1 MKKNIIYAAV
11 LSALLSGCGGSDDNK
26 GDTSSYLDYLLSG
39 SNAVRPSALAAR
51 ASDGTL
57 KFSTETADLSNPVS
71 ALSTLDGWSTTQAIQ
86 IVPVTASGI
95 TVKAPTA
102 AEFGA
107 SVAPLYLL
115 ELAFDSTALRPSGVK
130 KVLNYGVDF
139 VVAESTGKLN
149 LVPLKPLNPSSYY
162 MIVATDTL
170 KDSDGNPV
178 KMGSDYSN
186 NKSSPGSNAQEQSIN
201 GLITLQ
207 EGLFKAATGITSD
220 HVIFSDWFGTQSGA
234 DVLLAVKGAAASVLS
249 QGLDAAKVWKHD
261 ALGNT
266 SLPGTYSIASLD
278 GGTLFLTKL
287 DTEKFLPQEQKDAI
301 AAAVDA
307 NPLLKGLAGQTLV
320 YTGAVKLP
328 YFLSSPT
335 TVGARAGTWDKAKT
349 QSWHGAIPSLYA
361 IANALKA
368 SDSEVI
374 GGLVGAGVDPAL
386 LGALITDPTRQAELL
401 TEASKLIG
409 VTLTSGGKALDPE
422 MNIGRFNPLPKLE
435 EVQSVPM
442 RIFAATND
450 LKTITDV
457 IIYQHGVTSVKEN
470 AYALALGQI
479 GAGAKAK
486 KNVAVVVIDHP
497 LHGERG
503 FALTGSMDSVT
514 TSENPTPYLNLSYLT
529 VARDNLRQSV
539 ADLLG
544 LRLAVGVANAKG
556 LVANG
561 QATRLGGAGLKV
573 HFLGHSLG
581 AISGANLLAVANQPM
596 GNTADAL
603 FQFTSGGLA
612 MPGGGIAPLLLNSP
626 TFGPTIK
633 MGVLTGGSPE
643 LKAAF
648 TAYAPNCKTAVANCF
663 INEFLP
669 SLDATTQASATGTL
683 QSYVFAAQSVLDSA
697 DPINLA
703 SGIKADFP
711 LFATEVVGD
720 GALSLP
726 DQMIPNSVAS
736 APLAGT
742 EPLFRVMGLQSLT
755 ATGPGLV
762 PASHNAARFVAG
774 GHSSLL
780 APDGNDDLA
789 LVTSEMQTQ
798 FGSFFASGG
807 AAVVVTDASL
817 LKQ

>member
-1 MKKNIIYAAV
+1 MKKKLIYAAV
-11 LSALLSGCGGSDDNK
+11 VSALLAGCGGSDDNK
-26 GDTSSYLDYLLSG
+26 GDTSSYLDYLLTG

-71 ALSTLDGWSTTQAIQ
+71 AMSTLDGWSTTQAIQ
-86 IVPVTASGI
+86 IVPVTSSGI
-95 TVKAPTA
+95 QVQAPTA
-102 AEFGA
+102 AEFSA

-115 ELAFDSTALRPSGVK
+115 ELAFDSAAPEWRGVK
-130 KVLNYGVDF
+130 KVLTYGVDF
-139 VVAESTGKLN
+139 VVAASAGKLN

-162 MIVATDTL
+162 MIVATDSL
-170 KDSDGNPV
+170 KDSTGSPV
-178 KMGSDYSN
+178 RAGSDYSN
-186 NKSSPGSNAQEQSIN
+186 YKNNAGSNAQEQTIN
-201 GLITLQ
+201 GLIALQ
-207 EGLFKAATGITSD
+207 EGLFKAATGIATD

-234 DVLLAVKGAAASVLS
+234 DVLVAVKGAAASVVL
-249 QGLDAAKVWKHD
+249 QGLDAAKVWKQD

-266 SLPGTYSIASLD
+266 SLPGTY
-278 GGTLFLTKL
+278 TLAVTGNDDFLTQL
-287 DTEKFLPQEQKDAI
+287 DNEQFLPQEQKDAI

-307 NPLLKGLAGQTLV
+307 SPTLTGIAGMTKV
-320 YTGAVKLP
+320 YTGTVKLP
-328 YFLSSPT
+328 YFLSSPAT
-335 TVGARAGTWDKAKT
+335 AGSWSKAKT

-374 GGLVGAGVDPAL
+374 AGLVGAGVDPAL
-386 LGALITDPTRQAELL
+386 LAELMADPTRQSELL
-401 TEASKLIG
+401 AEASKLVG
-409 VTLTSGGKALDPE
+409 VTLTSGGKPLDAE
-422 MNIGRFNPLPKLE
+422 QNIGRFNPLPALE

-442 RIFAATND
+442 RIFAKDALN
-450 LKTITDV
+450 TITDV

-479 GAGAKAK
+479 GAGITAS

-503 FALTGSMDSVT
+503 FALSGSMATVT
-514 TSENPTPYLNLSYLT
+514 TSDNPTPYLNLSYLT
-529 VARDNLRQSV
+529 VARDNLKQSV

-544 LRLAVGVANAKG
+544 LRMAVGLANSQNAIG
-556 LVANG
+556 S
-561 QATRLGGAGLKV
+561 AGNLKV

-581 AISGANLLAVANQPM
+581 AIAGANLLAVANQPI
-596 GNTADAL
+596 GNPTADAL
-603 FQFTSGGLA
+603 FKFDTGGLA

-633 MGVLTGGSPE
+633 MGVLTGGSAE

-648 TAYAPNCKTAVANCF
+648 TAYAPNCQTAVPTCF
-663 INEFLP
+663 VNEFLP
-669 SLDATTQASATGTL
+669 SLGATTQAAAASTL
-683 QSYVFAAQSVLDSA
+683 QSYSFAAQSVLDSA

-711 LFATEVVGD
+711 LFATEIVGD
-720 GALSLP
+720 GALSLS
-726 DQMIPNSVAS
+726 DQVIPNSIAS
-736 APLAGT
+736 APLGGT
-742 EPLFRVMGLQSLT
+742 EPLFKLLALQPLT
-755 ATGPGLV
+755 ATG
-762 PASHNAARFVAG
+762 AANHHAARFVAG

-780 APDGNDDLA
+780 APDENFDPTGD
-789 LVTSEMQTQ
+789 VTTEMQTQ
-798 FGSFFASGG
+798 FGSFFMSGG
-807 AAVVVTDASL
+807 TAVQVTDSSL

>member
-1 MKKNIIYAAV
+1 MKKKLIYAAV
-11 LSALLSGCGGSDDNK
+11 VSALLSGCGGSDDNT

-39 SNAVRPSALAAR
+39 SNVVRPSALAAR
-51 ASDGTL
+51 ATDGTL

-95 TVKAPTA
+95 QVKAPAA
-102 AEFGA
+102 AEFAA
-107 SVAPLYLL
+107 SVAPLYLMEL
-115 ELAFDSTALRPSGVK
+115 EFDSAALRPSGVK
-130 KVLNYGVDF
+130 KVLTYGVDF
-139 VVAESTGKLN
+139 VVAETTGKLN

-170 KDSDGNPV
+170 KDSTGAPLRP
-178 KMGSDYSN
+178 GSDYSN
-186 NKSSPGSNAQEQSIN
+186 YKTSTGSNAQEQTIS
-201 GLITLQ
+201 GLIALQ

-234 DVLLAVKGAAASVLS
+234 DVLVAVKGAAASVLKS
-249 QGLDAAKVWKHD
+249 PTLDAAALWKQD

-266 SLPGTYSIASLD
+266 SLPGTYTLSVS
-278 GGTLFLTKL
+278 GGSPFLTQL
-287 DTEKFLPQEQKDAI
+287 DAENFLPQEQKDAI
-301 AAAVDA
+301 AAAFGDGT
-307 NPLLKGLAGQTLV
+307 PLHNLALGTTV
-320 YTGAVKLP
+320 YSGTVKLP

-335 TVGARAGTWDKAKT
+335 TAGSWDKAKT

-368 SDSEVI
+368 QDAEVI

-386 LGALITDPTRQAELL
+386 LGELIADPSRQAELL
-401 TEASKLIG
+401 AQASKLIG

-422 MNIGRFNPLPKLE
+422 MNIGRFNPLPALE

-442 RIFAATND
+442 RIFAAAPLAN
-450 LKTITDV
+450 ITDV

-479 GAGAKAK
+479 GAGAQAS

-514 TSENPTPYLNLSYLT
+514 TSDNPTPYLNLSYLT
-529 VARDNLRQSV
+529 VARDNLKQSV

-544 LRLAVGVANAKG
+544 LRLAVGLANAKG
-556 LVANG
+556 AIG
-561 QATRLGGAGLKV
+561 TAGSLKV

-581 AISGANLLAVANQPM
+581 AIAGANLLAVANQSV
-596 GNTADAL
+596 GNPTADAL
-603 FQFTSGGLA
+603 FKFDTGGLA

-626 TFGPTIK
+626 TFGPTIQ
-633 MGVLTGGSPE
+633 MSVLTAGSAA

-648 TAYAPNCKTAVANCF
+648 TAYAPNCKTAVPTCF
-663 INEFLP
+663 VNEFLP
-669 SLDATTQASATGTL
+669 SQDAATQATAASTL
-683 QSYVFAAQSVLDSA
+683 QSYSFAAQSVLDSA
-697 DPINLA
+697 DPINLG
-703 SGIKADFP
+703 SGIAADFP
-711 LFATEVVGD
+711 LFATEIVGD
-720 GALSLP
+720 GALSLS
-726 DQMIPNSVAS
+726 DRVIPNSIAT
-736 APLAGT
+736 APLGGT
-742 EPLFRVMGLQSLT
+742 EPLFKVLALQPLT
-755 ATGPGLV
+755 ATG
-762 PASHNAARFVAG
+762 AANHRAARFVAG

-780 APDGNDDLA
+780 APDENFDPTGA
-789 LVTSEMQTQ
+789 VTTEMQTQ

-807 AAVVVTDASL
+807 TAVKVTDASL

>member
-1 MKKNIIYAAV
+1 MKKKLIYAAV
-11 LSALLSGCGGSDDNK
+11 LSALLSGCGGGDDKK

-39 SNAVRPSALAAR
+39 SNATRPSALAAR

-107 SVAPLYLL
+107 AVAPLYLL
-115 ELAFDSTALRPSGVK
+115 ELEFDSAALRPSGVK
-130 KVLNYGVDF
+130 KVLSYGVDF
-139 VVAESTGKLN
+139 VVAESAGKLN

-162 MIVATDTL
+162 MIVATDQL
-170 KDSDGNPV
+170 KDSSGNPL
-178 KMGSDYSN
+178 KPGSDYSN
-186 NKSSPGSNAQEQSIN
+186 YKSNTGSNAQEQSIN

-234 DVLLAVKGAAASVLS
+234 DVLVAVKGAAASVLKAS
-249 QGLDAAKVWKHD
+249 STLDAAVLWKQD

-266 SLPGTYSIASLD
+266 SLPGTY
-278 GGTLFLTKL
+278 TLGVTANAAFLTQL
-287 DTEKFLPQEQKDAI
+287 EAEQFLPQEQKDAI
-301 AAAVDA
+301 AAAVAA
-307 NPLLKGLAGQTLV
+307 NPTLSGLASVTKV
-320 YTGAVKLP
+320 YSGAVKLP
-328 YFLSSPT
+328 YFLSSPA

-368 SDSEVI
+368 SDTEVI

-386 LGALITDPTRQAELL
+386 LGALIADPSRQAELL
-401 TEASKLIG
+401 AEASKLIG
-409 VTLTSGGKALDPE
+409 VTLTSGGKPLDPE
-422 MNIGRFNPLPKLE
+422 MNIGRFNPLPALE

-442 RIFAATND
+442 RVFAKDALN
-450 LKTITDV
+450 TITDV

-479 GAGAKAK
+479 AAGATAGK
-486 KNVAVVVIDHP
+486 KVAVVVIDHP

-503 FALTGSMDSVT
+503 FALSGSMATVT
-514 TSENPTPYLNLSYLT
+514 TPENPTPYLNLSYLT

-544 LRLAVGVANAKG
+544 LRLAVGLANAKG
-556 LVANG
+556 AIG
-561 QATRLGGAGLKV
+561 TAGSLKV

-581 AISGANLLAVANQPM
+581 AISGANLLAVANQSL
-596 GNTADAL
+596 GNPQADAL
-603 FQFTSGGLA
+603 FKFDTGGLA

-626 TFGPTIK
+626 TFGPTLQ
-633 MGVLTGGSPE
+633 MGVLTGSSPE

-648 TAYAPNCKTAVANCF
+648 SAYAPSCKTAVASCF

-669 SLDATTQASATGTL
+669 SLDATTRATAAGTL
-683 QSYVFAAQSVLDSA
+683 QSYSFAAQSVLDAA

-703 SGIKADFP
+703 RGIKADFP
-711 LFATEVVGD
+711 LFATEIVGD
-720 GALSLP
+720 GALSLS
-726 DQMIPNSVAS
+726 DQVIPNSVAT

-742 EPLFRVMGLQSLT
+742 EPLFKVMALQPLT
-755 ATGPGLV
+755 ATG
-762 PASHNAARFVAG
+762 AANHHAARFLAG

-789 LVTSEMQTQ
+789 LVTSEMQTE
-798 FGSFFASGG
+798 FGSFFMSGG
-807 AAVVVTDASL
+807 TAVKVTDASL

>member
-1 MKKNIIYAAV
+1 MKKKLIYAAV
-11 LSALLSGCGGSDDNK
+11 VSALLSGCGGSDDNT

-39 SNAVRPSALAAR
+39 SNVVRPSALAAR
-51 ASDGTL
+51 ATDGTL

-95 TVKAPTA
+95 QVKAPAA
-102 AEFGA
+102 AEFAA
-107 SVAPLYLL
+107 SVAPLYLMEL
-115 ELAFDSTALRPSGVK
+115 EFDSAALRPSGVK
-130 KVLNYGVDF
+130 KVLTYGVDF
-139 VVAESTGKLN
+139 VVAETTGKLN

-170 KDSDGNPV
+170 KDSTGAPLRP
-178 KMGSDYSN
+178 GSDYSN
-186 NKSSPGSNAQEQSIN
+186 YKTSTGSNAQEQTIS
-201 GLITLQ
+201 GLIALQ

-234 DVLLAVKGAAASVLS
+234 DVLVAVKGAAAAVLKADPAT
-249 QGLDAAKVWKHD
+249 LDAAKVWKQD

-266 SLPGTYSIASLD
+266 SLPGTY
-278 GGTLFLTKL
+278 TLAVTGKNDFLTQL
-287 DTEKFLPQEQKDAI
+287 DAEAFLPQEQKDAI

-307 NPLLKGLAGQTLV
+307 NPQLKGLAGMTQV
-320 YTGAVKLP
+320 YTGTVKLP
-328 YFLSSPT
+328 YFLSSPAT
-335 TVGARAGTWDKAKT
+335 AGSWDKAKT

-368 SDSEVI
+368 GDTEVI

-386 LGALITDPTRQAELL
+386 LGELIADPSRQAELL
-401 TEASKLIG
+401 AEASKLIG

-422 MNIGRFNPLPKLE
+422 MNVGRFNPLPALE

-442 RIFAATND
+442 RIFAAAPLAN
-450 LKTITDV
+450 ITDV

-479 GAGAKAK
+479 GAGAQAS

-514 TSENPTPYLNLSYLT
+514 TSDNPTPYLNLSYLT
-529 VARDNLRQSV
+529 VARDNLKQSV

-544 LRLAVGVANAKG
+544 LRLAVGLANAGGK
-556 LVANG
+556 
-561 QATRLGGAGLKV
+561 LGGAGLKV

-581 AISGANLLAVANQPM
+581 AIAGTSLLGVANQSL
-596 GNTADAL
+596 GSAQADAL
-603 FQFTSGGLA
+603 FKFDTGGLA

-626 TFGPTIK
+626 TFGPTIQ
-633 MGVLTGGSPE
+633 MSVLTAGSAA
-643 LKAAF
+643 LKTAF
-648 TAYAPNCKTAVANCF
+648 TAYAPNCKTAVPTCF
-663 INEFLP
+663 VNEFLP
-669 SLDATTQASATGTL
+669 SQDAATQATAASTL
-683 QSYVFAAQSVLDSA
+683 QSYSFAAQSVLDSA
-697 DPINLA
+697 DPINLG
-703 SGIKADFP
+703 SGIAADFP
-711 LFATEVVGD
+711 LFATEIVGD
-720 GALSLP
+720 GALSLS
-726 DQMIPNSVAS
+726 DRVIPNSIAT
-736 APLAGT
+736 APLGGT
-742 EPLFRVMGLQSLT
+742 EPLFKVLALQPLT
-755 ATGPGLV
+755 ATG
-762 PASHNAARFVAG
+762 AANHRAARFVAG

-780 APDGNDDLA
+780 APDENFDPTGA
-789 LVTSEMQTQ
+789 VTTEMQTQ

-807 AAVVVTDASL
+807 TAVKVTDGSL